1 MVGFAE
7 IVVVAA
13 TAQLAVLPGE
23 KVQFLIAGL
32 STRYHP
38 FVVVSAAGTAFAGW
52 TAVEIAFGNAI
63 KGTFPPVVLDA
74 LTAGMFLLF
83 AALLAR
89 SARATDGATADGAAT
104 DGSGI
109 AAVEEYELPI
119 VGVVPG
125 VLGQFLPIFGM
136 MAAGEFG
143 DKTQLVTISLALQY
157 GATPAIWVGEMLVII
172 PVSLANAVIFHRFS
186 HRFNAWKAHVAGAV
200 IFLFFGLDTVLQI
213 ATGVSVWETVVGGI
227 AGLVVG
233 AL

>member
-1 MVGFAE
+1 MAGFFE

-13 TAQLAVLPGE
+13 TAQFAVLPGE

-38 FVVVSAAGTAFAGW
+38 FVVVSAAGAAFAGW
-52 TAVEIAFGNAI
+52 TAIEIAFGSAI
-63 KGTFPPVVLDA
+63 QGVFPPVVLDA
-74 LTAGMFLLF
+74 ITAGLFLLF
-83 AALLAR
+83 AALLVR
-89 SARATDGATADGAAT
+89 SARTTDGTTAGEATT

-109 AAVEEYELPI
+109 AAVEEYELPF
-119 VGVVPG
+119 VGAVPG

-143 DKTQLVTISLALQY
+143 DKTQLVTISLALEY
-157 GATPAIWVGEMLVII
+157 GASPAIWVGEMLVII

-186 HRFNAWKAHVAGAV
+186 HRFNAWRAHMAGAA
-200 IFLFFGLDTVLQI
+200 IFLFFGLDTILRI
-213 ATGVSVWETVVGGI
+213 ATGFSVWETVVDGI

-233 AL
+233 AF